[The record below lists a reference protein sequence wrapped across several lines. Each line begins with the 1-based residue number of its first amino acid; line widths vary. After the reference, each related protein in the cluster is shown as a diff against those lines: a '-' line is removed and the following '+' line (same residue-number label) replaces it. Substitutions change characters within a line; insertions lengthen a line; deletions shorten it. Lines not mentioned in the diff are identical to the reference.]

1 MNQSITGSEQ
11 QLVVFTLSS
20 ESYGVDIAKVHG
32 IERMHEITK
41 VPRTPNFLQ
50 GVINLRGRVIPVVH
64 LRKLFRLPE
73 GEVTKETR
81 IVVVDI
87 GGQQIGV
94 QVDEVTEVLTISTE
108 AVEPA
113 SSIMTS
119 ADSDFMLGIAKL
131 HEKLVILLDLD
142 KVLSNKENAQLSEMN
157 TATTERE
164 TSTVEEVTPE
174 TAELPAIDETDNTA
188 TEEVPLETEET
199 SATFEEEITQE
210 LEPEPKPKSKTKK
223 TKRKKTAKASS

>member
-1 MNQSITGSEQ
+1 MIQSVTGSEQ
-11 QLVVFTLSS
+11 QLVVFTLSD
-20 ESYGVDIAKVHG
+20 ESYGVDIAKISG

-41 VPRTPNFLQ
+41 VPRTPNFVQ

-73 GEVTKETR
+73 GEITKETR

-108 AVEPA
+108 AIEPA

-131 HEKLVILLDLD
+131 DEKLVILLDLD